1 MIHINLNKA
10 KEIAHNIRRK
20 ARQKEFQPYDDVISK
35 QIPGEIN
42 KAEEQRKAIRKKY
55 DTIQTEINT
64 SATIE
69 ELTNA
74 LSLKDV
80 QFEHLESKFIDE
92 SFQNEYE
99 TIKTNVEDI
108 QDSLNETSSKLE
120 SIENN
125 LTVLEDSVGT
135 QWLTENNFEEG
146 EWVDICASSCGKYR
160 TAVGYRDSIY
170 TSNDYGITWIKRSL
184 QNLNWFG
191 ISMSHDGQVQM
202 ATVNGGEG
210 SYVYVSTDFGVNW
223 IPSSEEKEWGRI
235 CLSRE
240 GKLAAVIESY
250 EGKIY
255 LSTDLGTTWSAVDS
269 PSGIYTDISVSRT
282 GKIQCA
288 TIQGLGIIVSKNYGK
303 TWSLYEVSDVL
314 RSISVSASG
323 KYMTAIAGDG
333 LTPGNIYTSSD
344 FGATWNTKLLP
355 KLWSCVNVSNDGKY
369 QIVTTEDSTCS
380 EIYVSI
386 NFGETWTLKHSQTE
400 PKSNIN
406 SCCITNNAGCMLACG
421 KKYNYVSQS
430 NFGITLNGKRILELK
445 SNSNKDY
452 NIISNN

>member
-10 KEIAHNIRRK
+10 KQIAHKIRRS
-20 ARQKEFQPYDDVISK
+20 ARQVEFQPYDSAISK
-35 QIPGEIN
+35 QIPGEVTR
-42 KAEEQRKAIRKKY
+42 AEEQRKAIRKKY
-55 DTIQTEINT
+55 ATIQNEINIST
-64 SATIE
+64 TID
-69 ELTNA
+69 ELTRA

-80 QFEHLESKFIDE
+80 PLEQLEAEFL
-92 SFQNEYE
+92 NEGSSEQY
-99 TIKTNVEDI
+99 KTDIEDI
-108 QDSLNETSSKLE
+108 EENLNEAVSKLE
-120 SIENN
+120 AIENN
-125 LTVLEDSVGT
+125 LTVLEDSVGA

-146 EWVDICASSCGKYR
+146 EWVDICTSSCGKYR

-170 TSNDYGITWIKRSL
+170 RSEDYGTTWIKCSVEK
-184 QNLNWFG
+184 LNWFG
-191 ISMSHDGQVQM
+191 VSMSHSGQLQM

-223 IPSSEEKEWGRI
+223 TPSSEKKEWGRI

-255 LSTDLGTTWSAVDS
+255 LSTDLGTTWSALDS
-269 PSGIYTDISVSRT
+269 PAGIYTDVSVSRT

-288 TIQGLGIIVSKNYGK
+288 TIQGLGILVSKNYGK

-333 LTPGNIYTSSD
+333 VTPGNIYTSSD
-344 FGATWNTKLLP
+344 FGTTWSTKLLP

-380 EIYVSI
+380 EIYVST
-386 NFGETWTLKHSQTE
+386 NFGKTWTLKHSQTE

-445 SNSNKDY
+445 SNSDKDY